1 VDLRIIK
8 ERGVIAQQE
17 MTGEREA
24 RYDTMAEKNMRLT
37 RIAQTRTIIEAHAAG
52 KRVFL

>member
-24 RYDTMAEKNMRLT
+24 GMIRWQKK
-37 RIAQTRTIIEAHAAG
+37 I
-52 KRVFL
+52 

>member
-17 MTGEREA
+17 MTGEREV
-24 RYDTMAEKNMRLT
+24 RYDTMAEKNMRLP
-37 RIAQTRTIIEAHAAG
+37 RMAQARTMIEAHATR
-52 KRVFL
+52 KRVFI

>member
-1 VDLRIIK
+1 
-8 ERGVIAQQE
+8 VIAQQE

-37 RIAQTRTIIEAHAAG
+37 RMAQARTIIVEAHVTR
-52 KRVFL
+52 KRVFI